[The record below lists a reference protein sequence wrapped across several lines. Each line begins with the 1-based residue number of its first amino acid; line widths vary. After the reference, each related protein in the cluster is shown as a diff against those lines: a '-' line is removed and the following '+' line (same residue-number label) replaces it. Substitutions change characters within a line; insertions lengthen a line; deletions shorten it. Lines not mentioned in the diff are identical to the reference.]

1 MEFDGYKDDIV
12 EDMFLKGEIPK
23 NKDPFTNKFDLLN
36 KKLNNKKEDSKQ
48 TTENSYDSAAT
59 SASLFKSNNSKY
71 NRLPNGLIMNH
82 DKDSLI
88 K

>member
-36 KKLNNKKEDSKQ
+36 KKLNNKKEDSK
-48 TTENSYDSAAT
+48 
-59 SASLFKSNNSKY
+59 
-71 NRLPNGLIMNH
+71 
-82 DKDSLI
+82 
-88 K
+88 